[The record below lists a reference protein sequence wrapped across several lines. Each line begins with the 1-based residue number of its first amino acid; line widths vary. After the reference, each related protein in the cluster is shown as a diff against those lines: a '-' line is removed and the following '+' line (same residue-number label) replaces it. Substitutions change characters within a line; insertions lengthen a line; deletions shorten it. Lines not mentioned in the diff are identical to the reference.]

1 MSPPAEP
8 KSRTFP
14 PPCWTHDES
23 HALIAVY
30 KDRWLALGR
39 SNLKS
44 ADWDSVA
51 SSVNDRCPLVL
62 PPKTAIQCRHKM
74 EKLRRRFRTEKERAS
89 IHLGP
94 APFFSAWD
102 LFQPMIDLEC
112 DSPFVFGSSPDLE
125 IRVGVQYG
133 GGFRVRNYESYRC
146 LADSDQ
152 NLSDPDETTPKG
164 AGFGG
169 GFRVKDPVRGPN
181 SGVSAGY
188 DRYGSRGS
196 DGGSEFPVKSLGD
209 RNLGPSDFRIKG
221 YGKSNEKFNPKLISK
236 RSGSNGVGSRSGFN
250 QKFRGGMH
258 SNGVGLEDL
267 GGSSSGKGADDP
279 IEAMASSIEFLGE
292 VFVKMEKRKMEM
304 AGEMAKM
311 RMKMEMKQN
320 QLIMESEKQMVDACV
335 KALWE
340 TKRKKKMKVVSLDES

>member
-1 MSPPAEP
+1 MASPTEP
-8 KSRTFP
+8 KPRKFP

-23 HALIAVY
+23 HALISLY

-51 SSVNDRCPLVL
+51 SSVNDQCPLVS

-89 IHLGP
+89 THPGP
-94 APFFSAWD
+94 APFFSSFD

-112 DSPFVFGSSPDLE
+112 DSPLVFGSNPDPE
-125 IRVGVQYG
+125 NRIAVEYG
-133 GGFRVRNYESYRC
+133 GGFRARNDESFRY
-146 LADSDQ
+146 LADSDP
-152 NLSDPDETTPKG
+152 NLSDPYETTSKG
-164 AGFGG
+164 SGFGG
-169 GFRVKDPVRGPN
+169 GFRVKNLVRGPN
-181 SGVSAGY
+181 SGLSAGF

-196 DGGSEFPVKSLGD
+196 DGGSGFPVKSLGD
-209 RNLGPSDFRIKG
+209 RNFWPSDFRSKS
-221 YGKSNEKFNPKLISK
+221 YGKSNDKFNPKLISK
-236 RSGSNGVGSRSGFN
+236 RSGSNGVGSGSRFN
-250 QKFRGGMH
+250 QKFKGSLH
-258 SNGVGLEDL
+258 SNGVGMEDL
-267 GGSSSGKGADDP
+267 GGSSSGKGTDDP

-320 QLIMESEKQMVDACV
+320 QLIMESQKQMVDACV
-335 KALWE
+335 NALWE
-340 TKRKKKMKVVSLDES
+340 TKKKKKKVVSLDDS